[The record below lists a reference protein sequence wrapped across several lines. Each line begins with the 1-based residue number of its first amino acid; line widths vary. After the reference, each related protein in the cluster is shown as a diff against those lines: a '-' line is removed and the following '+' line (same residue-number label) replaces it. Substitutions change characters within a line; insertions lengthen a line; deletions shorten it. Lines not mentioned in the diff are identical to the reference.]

1 LVVDGGP
8 ARGGRGETLSLD
20 GERLPDLGVDPRIAE
35 LRLVEVARVV
45 RGEGTAG
52 EQQSPAVEKPPLN
65 A

>member
-1 LVVDGGP
+1 L
-8 ARGGRGETLSLD
+8 E
-20 GERLPDLGVDPRIAE
+20 GERLPGLGVDPRIAE